1 MIFYFPNKKDLDVF
15 TKTFYLK
22 FQEFSVD
29 NEWNIEVIEN

>member
-15 TKTFYLK
+15 TKTYLK